1 MCHKDGQFALYY
13 YVNTG
18 ILGCDIVTGTG
29 THSYSSDGGLIK
41 VGARI
46 FAMITYDQSKVRM
59 YYNGW
64 LHKEW
69 SLTGAPSSSANTVYL
84 GVFLKGVLAE
94 VMLWSRALVDQEVL
108 ELYFFPLLRVVG
120 ASGSGGEPEPPAQ
133 NALDKSG
140 VATSLAETQS
150 AYQISEEQEVI
161 NDPGCMETITES
173 IVVAKGSTMQSI
185 SEDIE
190 VTLNPPDWTLNIG
203 VSPPLVGRSMS
214 PSEGA
219 NGVSSGMSQVVR
231 CTEAQ
236 FWAVKSWMVN
246 HNAVAGTDYNGYSE
260 VTVGPYLGG
269 LTAEAVV
276 IIYAGWELSVSG
288 STNDGTDQIPYDENS
303 VSYTRRAYDSDVEV
317 YDGGYLDG
325 VRKTTSAS
333 YAAPAQDVNTSHI
346 LEFRFHPK

>member
-1 MCHKDGQFALYY
+1 MVID
-13 YVNTG
+13 
-18 ILGCDIVTGTG
+18 
-29 THSYSSDGGLIK
+29 
-41 VGARI
+41 R
-46 FAMITYDQSKVRM
+46 
-59 YYNGW
+59 
-64 LHKEW
+64 
-69 SLTGAPSSSANTVYL
+69 APSSSANTVYL

-94 VMLWSRALVDQEVL
+94 VMLWPGRCDQEVL
-108 ELYFFPLLRVVG
+108 ELYFFPLLRVV
-120 ASGSGGEPEPPAQ
+120 SGGGGGGGEPEPPAQ

-161 NDPGCMETITES
+161 NDPGCMETLTES

-203 VSPPLVGRSMS
+203 VSPPFVGRSMS

-219 NGVSSGMSQVVR
+219 NGVPSGMSQVVR

-260 VTVGPYLGG
+260 VTGPL
-269 LTAEAVV
+269 AV
-276 IIYAGWELSVSG
+276 
-288 STNDGTDQIPYDENS
+288 
-303 VSYTRRAYDSDVEV
+303 
-317 YDGGYLDG
+317 
-325 VRKTTSAS
+325 
-333 YAAPAQDVNTSHI
+333 
-346 LEFRFHPK
+346 